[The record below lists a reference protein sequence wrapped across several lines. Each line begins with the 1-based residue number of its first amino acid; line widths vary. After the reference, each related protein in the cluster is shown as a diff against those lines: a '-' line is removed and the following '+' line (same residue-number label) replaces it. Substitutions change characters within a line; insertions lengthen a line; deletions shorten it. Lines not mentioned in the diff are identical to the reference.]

1 MVCRLPASVS
11 LLIIAVCAAVSAI
24 AVASIAYASNG
35 YLGVALGDL
44 PTGFAGRGA
53 VVQAIAPNSP
63 AQHAGLSA
71 RDIVVAADGS
81 AIGSAAQLR
90 KYVVSKNP
98 NDPLT
103 LDVMRWNGMSWARQT
118 INVTLAATPGSA
130 SSAAAPD
137 FPPPEALAPPSSPAA
152 APPGAPVAP
161 THASAAPPASLGSIK
176 WVRFT
181 DPAEQSFSLD
191 VPSGWKTEGGLVRRG
206 PISIDPFVRS
216 LAPDNSIYLLLGDP
230 DIPGYALPTRLGAQ
244 LGQREGRLYN
254 AGHATEMIMHYIPGE
269 DYARLFGA
277 ATFSK
282 LCGDVR
288 LVKSVNRPDLAQ
300 LLRPAGSMARM
311 DGGEAFFSCTHDKS
325 PAKGYMRAVTY
336 ILQNGEIGTWGLVL
350 LGGFIATPGQFDE
363 STAILDHMIVSY
375 KENPE
380 WTARQNQITQAT
392 NASIMREHQ
401 AFMANAQRQYQAA
414 SQQLSQESQRYEAMS
429 HQMDQNFQPMDDV
442 INGVNHYVNPGTGER
457 LDLDNTHAYQWSNG
471 IGGTAGT
478 NTDQPP
484 PGRGWTKLEQVPGVS
499 P

>member
-1 MVCRLPASVS
+1 MMRHPRSSLSV
-11 LLIIAVCAAVSAI
+11 LIIAACAI
-24 AVASIAYASNG
+24 AAASIADASKG

-44 PTGFAGRGA
+44 PAGFAGRGA
-53 VVQAIAPNSP
+53 VVQAITPNSP
-63 AQHAGLSA
+63 AQHAGLWA
-71 RDIVVAADGS
+71 RDIVVAADGN
-81 AIGSAAQLR
+81 AIGSASQLR

-103 LDVMRWNGMSWARQT
+103 LDVMRWNGTGWARQT
-118 INVTLAATPGSA
+118 INVTLAAVPGST
-130 SSAAAPD
+130 SSATVPD
-137 FPPPEALAPPSSPAA
+137 FPPPEARSPPSSLEVPST
-152 APPGAPVAP
+152 GAPGSAG
-161 THASAAPPASLGSIK
+161 AAPPASLGSIK

-191 VPSGWKTEGGLVRRG
+191 VPAGWKTEGGLVRRG

-216 LAPDNSIYLLLGDP
+216 LAPDSSIYLLLGDP
-230 DIPGYALPTRLGAQ
+230 DSPGYALPTRLGAQ

-269 DYARLFGA
+269 DYARLFGL
-277 ATFSK
+277 ATLSK
-282 LCGDVR
+282 LCADAK
-288 LVKSVNRPDLAQ
+288 LVKTVNRADLAQ
-300 LLRPAGSMARM
+300 LVRPAGSMARM
-311 DGGEAFFSCTHDKS
+311 DGGEAFFSCTHNNS

-336 ILQNGEIGTWGLVL
+336 ILQSGEIGTWGLAL

-392 NASIMREHQ
+392 NISIRQEHE

-429 HQMDQNFQPMDDV
+429 HQMDQNFQPMDDL
-442 INGVNHYVNPGTGER
+442 INGVNHYVNPSTGEH

-484 PGRGWTKLEQVPGVS
+484 PGRGWTELEQVPGVS